1 MTNLGKS
8 REEIIFEL
16 LISLNQGD
24 SGYVKSGNDISPRID
39 IAIAQ
44 YDELVKKGVVFEI
57 NE

>member
-24 SGYVKSGNDISPRID
+24 SDYVKSGNDVTPRID
-39 IAIAQ
+39 TAIAQ
-44 YDELVKKGVVFEI
+44 YNELVKRGIVRE
-57 NE
+57 NQ